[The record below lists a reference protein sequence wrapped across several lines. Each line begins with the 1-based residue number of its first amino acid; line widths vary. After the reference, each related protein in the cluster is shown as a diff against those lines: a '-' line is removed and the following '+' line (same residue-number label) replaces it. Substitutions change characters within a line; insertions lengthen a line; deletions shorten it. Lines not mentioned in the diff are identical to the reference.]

1 MQWICSIALFMVLS
15 GVMLELIADTKY
27 YKFARWVAGVILLL
41 QFLKPFTEAEHLW
54 DRFVSGFASFEY
66 ALGTDRVL
74 EELYA
79 VSGQRSQSVLN
90 GYKESVA
97 LQIDKIL
104 RNNGLKLEHLEIS
117 VKEDGTIEE
126 MKVQAVY
133 LDTEERTKIWIP
145 TVAPINASE
154 IKQIVSPLELYIRE
168 TLAEFYRM
176 EKNKI
181 EVVIQEAE

>member
-1 MQWICSIALFMVLS
+1 
-15 GVMLELIADTKY
+15 
-27 YKFARWVAGVILLL
+27 
-41 QFLKPFTEAEHLW
+41 
-54 DRFVSGFASFEY
+54 
-66 ALGTDRVL
+66 
-74 EELYA
+74 
-79 VSGQRSQSVLN
+79 
-90 GYKESVA
+90 
-97 LQIDKIL
+97 
-104 RNNGLKLEHLEIS
+104 
-117 VKEDGTIEE
+117 
-126 MKVQAVY
+126 VQAVY